1 MKHKK
6 STVLFV
12 LLLFWGLAH
21 GLAQQNTVTAGGDAS
36 GTDGTISYSIGQIDY
51 IQATGSG
58 GTANQGVQQPFEFYV
73 LGTNNLPQI
82 QLEVAIFPNPT
93 TTNVQ
98 LQIGNFLME
107 DLHFALYDI
116 HGRLLTHEA
125 IRVETTKIP
134 MEHLAAAVYVLH
146 ITQKGEHLKS
156 FKIIKN

>member
-6 STVLFV
+6 STILFV
-12 LLLFWGLAH
+12 LLLFWGLAQGH
-21 GLAQQNTVTAGGDAS
+21 AQQNTVTAGGDAS
-36 GTDGTISYSIGQIDY
+36 GTDGTVSYSIGQIDY

-73 LGTNNLPQI
+73 LGTNDLPQI
-82 QLEVAIFPNPT
+82 QLEVAVFPNPT

-98 LQIGNFLME
+98 LHLGNFQIE
-107 DLHFALYDI
+107 DLYYALYDI
-116 HGRLLTHEA
+116 HGRLLRHEV
-125 IRVETTKIP
+125 IHTETTKIP

-146 ITQKGEHLKS
+146 ITQKGKHLKS